1 MKALRSSLL
10 GAVLLVAALAVIV
23 CWLNVRGED
32 SLTTAALDG
41 GPNTTTT
48 TPVSDARLIAHG
60 AYLARA
66 GNCMGCHT
74 AAAAPAY
81 AGGRGVP
88 TPFGTIYAPNLT
100 PDVATGLGAWSKADF
115 WRAMHHGRS
124 RDGHL
129 LYPAFPYPNYTL
141 VTRADSDALHAF
153 LHSLP
158 AVAQPNKAHDLS
170 FPFNNQAALAVWRAL
185 YFRAAGFVPDPQR
198 SAEWNRG
205 AYLVEG
211 LGHCNA
217 CHASRNAL
225 GATNNPLDL
234 AGGLI
239 PVQNWYA
246 PSLASA
252 AEAGVANWEVQ
263 HIVDLLKTGIAA
275 PHGQQVA
282 VAGPMSEV
290 VGGATQYLSEPDL
303 RAMAGFLKALPQI
316 ETGRRV
322 GASALVKGH
331 TDDPANNQSAL
342 DASVGG
348 KLYAQHCASCHGA
361 QGEGVTGIY
370 PALAG
375 ARAITMGS
383 PANLVHLVIEGGFP
397 PSTAG
402 NPRPFGMPPFASLLS
417 DAEVAQ
423 VLSFT
428 RASWNNRTE
437 AVSALEVTRY
447 RSSR

>member
-1 MKALRSSLL
+1 MKALRRTLL
-10 GAVLLVAALAVIV
+10 GAVLLVAALAWLVD
-23 CWLNVRGED
+23 WLNVRGED
-32 SLTTAALDG
+32 PLTTAAIDGRAATTLDA
-41 GPNTTTT
+41 
-48 TPVSDARLIAHG
+48 VQVARG

-74 AAAAPAY
+74 ATGAPAY

-100 PDVATGLGAWSKADF
+100 PDVATGLGAWTAAEF
-115 WRAMHHGRS
+115 WRALHHGRS

-153 LHSLP
+153 LRSLP
-158 AVAQPNKAHDLS
+158 AVVQANKAHDLS
-170 FPFNNQAALAVWRAL
+170 FPFNQPAALAVWRAL
-185 YFRAAGFVPDPQR
+185 YFRAAEFAPQAER

-225 GATNNPLDL
+225 GATQNPLDL

-252 AEAGVANWEVQ
+252 AEAGVADWDVQ
-263 HIVDLLKTGIAA
+263 DIVALLKTGIAA
-275 PHGQQVA
+275 PNGQHVA

-290 VGGATQYLSEPDL
+290 VSGATQHLSEPDL
-303 RAMAGFLKALPQI
+303 QAIAHFLKVLPQI
-316 ETGRRV
+316 DPV
-322 GASALVKGH
+322 SWVSASAAAALDSAGAS
-331 TDDPANNQSAL
+331 DQPAL
-342 DASVGG
+342 DASAGG
-348 KLYAQHCASCHGA
+348 KLYAQHCAQCHGA
-361 QGEGVTGIY
+361 TGAGVAGIY

-375 ARAITMGS
+375 ARAVTMRT
-383 PANLVHLVIEGGFP
+383 PANLVHLVIEGGFAP
-397 PSTAG
+397 ATAG
-402 NPRPFGMPPFASLLS
+402 NPRPFGMPPYATVLN
-417 DAEVAQ
+417 DADVAH
-423 VLSFT
+423 VLSFI
-428 RASWNNRTE
+428 RASWGNRSDPVT
-437 AVSALEVTRY
+437 ALEVTRY
-447 RSSR
+447 RSAR